1 MLLLRLAMVLATG
14 VPSVCTP
21 LSICQVTDRAGHE
34 HEAAAKAEV
43 GRAHVEPEPAGLVDR
58 CRRPCHRL
66 APVLPWMTDPGSVA
80 PVVWPSSS
88 HGTIVP

>member
-21 LSICQVTDRAGHE
+21 LSICQVTDSSGKSTNPPR
-34 HEAAAKAEV
+34 KPRLDV
-43 GRAHVEPEPAGLVDR
+43 PMSSRN
-58 CRRPCHRL
+58 RPG
-66 APVLPWMTDPGSVA
+66 WSIPGSVA